1 MYQLTHKKE
10 KISLNCEQ
18 NSKHQGELK
27 TFKLMKEHVF
37 EIVRDIIND
46 RCQKGLRFNSKLIK
60 FQFHFTVTNPYEKG
74 VHTMYHV
81 ANVRRCVK
89 NTFF

>member
-1 MYQLTHKKE
+1 MKKYFRILKE
-10 KISLNCEQ
+10 TNKLVTFRELN
-18 NSKHQGELK
+18 
-27 TFKLMKEHVF
+27 TYVLMEDHVF

-60 FQFHFTVTNPYEKG
+60 FQFHFTVTNPYGKG
-74 VHTMYHV
+74 VHNTYHV